1 MNRKGGGVVAEVFI
15 SYHESSAGGLAAQ
28 IADTLEASGISCW
41 YAKRDIP
48 TGGDFARAIPLQI
61 DACKVFLLILN
72 ENAQT
77 SEHIGNELAL
87 AFRRWNRKKDITI
100 FPVKIGD
107 FEEESWIKYYLVRA
121 QILKCAVL
129 DAERMQELT
138 RRVAQSLNREL
149 KPPVKIIKRGE
160 CGDNVTYTLDENGI
174 LIISGYGAMQDFMLD
189 FERGFYTV
197 PWWDNRKMISRV
209 EIQNGV
215 TSIGEGAFFG
225 CLKLAS
231 ISMPSSLTSIGR
243 EAICG
248 CKGLTSI
255 SIPDGVTFIGGLAFQ
270 YCTGLTRVFI
280 PDSVTHI
287 GIGAFD
293 GCTELTCVSVPAKV
307 KIGKSAFN
315 DSVIEICR
323 T

>member
-1 MNRKGGGVVAEVFI
+1 MAEVFI

-87 AFRRWNRKKDITI
+87 AFSRWNRKKDITI
-100 FPVKIGD
+100 FPVKIGE

-129 DAERMQELT
+129 DAERMQELA
-138 RRVAQSLNREL
+138 RQVAQRLNREL

-160 CGDNVTYTLDENGI
+160 CGDNVTYTLDE
-174 LIISGYGAMQDFMLD
+174 SGVLRIAGK
-189 FERGFYTV
+189 GFTEALFS
-197 PWWDNRKMISRV
+197 WDNEEKVRETPWKYQREIIFCI
-209 EIQNGV
+209 EIQGGV
-215 TSIGEGAFFG
+215 IGIGEGAFQD
-225 CLKLAS
+225 
-231 ISMPSSLTSIGR
+231 
-243 EAICG
+243 
-248 CKGLTSI
+248 CKGLTSVC
-255 SIPDGVTFIGGLAFQ
+255 IPASVKIIGGYAF
-270 YCTGLTRVFI
+270 CGCDNLTSVYI
-280 PDSVTHI
+280 PDSVTFI
-287 GIGAFD
+287 GDWAFAY
-293 GCTELTCVSVPAKV
+293 CSRLASVSVPANAV
-307 KIGKSAFN
+307 IGVSAFS
-315 DSVIEICR
+315 DSPNVYVTR
-323 T
+323 RA